1 MINNLFPTPV
11 YYSSIDGEILK
22 RLQKDITEYVKNNGD
37 LFKTAVWKCNTETN
51 IFCEEKKA
59 FFPEYLKDTI
69 FKHTSEYLVECG
81 FKPRPFYVE
90 DCWITLGDDGAYQEL
105 HDHLG
110 AGNTSNGFSSV
121 LYISIDKNKGG
132 EFVIQSPIDVLAK
145 LLPESENE
153 LLAPQ
158 IHIEPQEG
166 MMVSFPAWLKHGSL
180 QYKST
185 EKKRISIS
193 WNINFN

>member
-11 YYSSIDGEILK
+11 YYSSIDEEILK

-59 FFPEYLKDTI
+59 FFTEYLKDTI

-90 DCWITLGDDGAYQEL
+90 DCWITLGGDGAYQEL

-132 EFVIQSPIDVLAK
+132 ELSL
-145 LLPESENE
+145 
-153 LLAPQ
+153 
-158 IHIEPQEG
+158 IHI
-166 MMVSFPAWLKHGSL
+166 
-180 QYKST
+180 
-185 EKKRISIS
+185 
-193 WNINFN
+193 